1 MSDWNTGI
9 IEEFRANQ
17 GKVAEFEGFTV
28 ILIHHLGA
36 KSGIE
41 RVNPLV
47 CYPMSDD
54 EFAVMASNGGA
65 ATNPDWYY
73 NLKAYPK
80 ITVELRTA
88 VFAVAAREL
97 EGRERET
104 VWTRAL
110 NPQLGEAQ
118 QRTTRTFPIL
128 LLTRIP

>member
-9 IEEFRANQ
+9 IEEFRANA
-17 GKVAEFEGFTV
+17 GKVVEFEGFTV
-28 ILIHHLGA
+28 ILIHHVGA
-36 KSGIE
+36 RSGIE

-54 EFAVMASNGGA
+54 QFAIMASNGGA

-80 ITVELRTA
+80 ITVELGTA

-104 VWTRAL
+104 VWARAL

>member
-17 GKVAEFEGFTV
+17 GKVVEFQGFTV
-28 ILIHHLGA
+28 ILIHHVGA
-36 KSGIE
+36 KSASE

-80 ITVELRTA
+80 ITVELGTA
-88 VFAVAAREL
+88 VFAVTAREL

-110 NPQLGEAQ
+110 NPNLGK
-118 QRTTRTFPIL
+118 RSRGPTRTFPISDSHGF
-128 LLTRIP
+128 P